1 MSAAPPP
8 APGWHP
14 DPAGQFTHRY
24 FDGIRWTANVADNG
38 VQGQD
43 AASLAFLNTAAPVA
57 AAGPVTPKRSTA
69 GFWIAGGVGALA
81 VILAMAL
88 GIVRFVDTLSQPADY
103 ARTNVPGSVSTIVND
118 TGERVIYSEGSVR
131 LPLSQLAITVTG
143 PDGAPVPVR
152 PYSASVTY
160 DTAGHSGRAVGR
172 FDAPVAGR
180 YVVASRSVAVPGAE
194 IAVGPDL
201 FGDLIGI
208 FTGPLLV
215 LLGGLLLVGAI
226 LLFTFWWRRR
236 PLPEPTGLP

>member
-1 MSAAPPP
+1 MSASPPP

-14 DPAGQFTHRY
+14 DPAGLHTHRY

-43 AASLAFLNTAAPVA
+43 AASLAFLNVPAQPVGPAP
-57 AAGPVTPKRSTA
+57 PKRSAA
-69 GFWIAGGVGALA
+69 GFWIAGAVGVLA
-81 VILAMAL
+81 VVLTIAL
-88 GIVRFVDTLSQPADY
+88 GITRFVDTLSQPADY
-103 ARTNVPGSVSTIVND
+103 ARTSVPGSVSVIVRE
-118 TGERVIYSEGSVR
+118 TGERVVYSEGSVR
-131 LPLSQLAITVTG
+131 LPLSQLDLTVTG
-143 PDGAPVPVR
+143 PDGGAVAVR
-152 PYSASVTY
+152 PYTASVTY

-172 FDAPVAGR
+172 FDVPVPGR
-180 YVVASRSVAVPGAE
+180 YVVAARAAAVPGAE

-215 LLGGLLLVGAI
+215 LLAGLILVVAI
-226 LLFTFWWRRR
+226 IVFTFWWRRR